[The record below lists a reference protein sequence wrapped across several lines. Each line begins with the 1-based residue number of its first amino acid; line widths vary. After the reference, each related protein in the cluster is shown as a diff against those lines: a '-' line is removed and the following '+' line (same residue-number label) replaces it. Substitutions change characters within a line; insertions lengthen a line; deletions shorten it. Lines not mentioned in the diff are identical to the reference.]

1 MAEAINSKQ
10 HATTCFTRVGTKDRE
25 AINGLLWSVTDNSVT
40 WPAIASQGVDTLLA
54 SLYNPTMYK
63 ILSLKR
69 MSLFSAP
76 VEKDDFVYVFRG
88 VVDSHKTQMM
98 QICWNHNVLSRWT
111 FCLVL
116 SLFYRF
122 YLLAAIKCCCY
133 LDAIKLCMPLFV
145 HPLITESIWS
155 KVCSR
160 LQKCHQVNCWD

>member
-40 WPAIASQGVDTLLA
+40 WPTTASQGVDTLLA

-88 VVDSHKTQMM
+88 VVDSYKTQMM
-98 QICWNHNVLSRWT
+98 QICWNYNVLSRWT

-116 SLFYRF
+116 SLFCRV

-145 HPLITESIWS
+145 HPLITESVRS
-155 KVCSR
+155 MVCSR
-160 LQKCHQVNCWD
+160 LQKCHQVNC